1 MGQLLES
8 RVEVSDTPVQLELF
22 SESRMNESDRR
33 QKTDRRE
40 GTEEGTNRRTNPNH
54 DRRSSFESVDTA
66 IASFSLANRIREL
79 LSKNNPNQP
88 TSFDKLREAISR
100 VSEQDKKIPEMLN
113 YFSSEKFNPNTRK
126 FVCEILK
133 NNPSIANSIKNPRH
147 EVINDSITNLA
158 IDNILKDENIPL
170 EQVIAIRG
178 DLANIGGVNAW
189 GDENLGDEY
198 YGEVIKYL
206 QKFGVV
212 VLDGGDEFVIFLDS
226 SADSPKLP
234 ENNCL
239 FVDFELP
246 EPSLEFLQK
255 ALIKYKIPKVSPI
268 AKWVNENKSS
278 PVKSTYLPKELM
290 DELQKYLNSYDF
302 KALFCFDTITKRQL
316 VESDNPLKLL
326 RSKDGKEYKSKAL
339 KGMSEQQ
346 LRLMNYKNHSPKS
359 PLEIKFNNAISNIR
373 SLVRKVIKPATTI
386 A

>member
-1 MGQLLES
+1 MRQPLES
-8 RVEVSDTPVQLELF
+8 RVELSDTPVQLELF
-22 SESRMNESDRR
+22 AESRMNELDRR
-33 QKTDRRE
+33 QEPDRRE
-40 GTEEGTNRRTNPNH
+40 ITEEGADRRTNPNH

-100 VSEQDKKIPEMLN
+100 VSEQDKEIPKVLN
-113 YFSSEKFNPNTRK
+113 YFSSERFNPNTRK
-126 FVCEILK
+126 FVCEILESK
-133 NNPSIANSIKNPRH
+133 PSMAVSIKDPRH
-147 EVINDSITNLA
+147 EVINKSVTSLI
-158 IDNILKDENIPL
+158 IDNILQDEDIPL
-170 EQVIAIRG
+170 DQIVAIRG
-178 DLANIGGVNAW
+178 DLANIGLVNAW
-189 GDENLGDEY
+189 DDENLGDKY
-198 YGEVIKYL
+198 YGETIRGM

-212 VLDGGDEFVIFLDS
+212 VLDGGDEFVIFPDS

-255 ALIKYKIPKVSPI
+255 ALIKYKIPKSSPI
-268 AKWVNENKSS
+268 TKWVNENSSS

-290 DELQKYLNSYDF
+290 EELQKYFNSYDF
-302 KALFCFDTITKRQL
+302 QALFCFDTITREAL
-316 VESDNPLKLL
+316 IESDEPLKLL
-326 RSKDGKEYKSKAL
+326 RSKDGKTHKPKAL
-339 KGMSEQQ
+339 EGMSEQQ

-359 PLEIKFNNAISNIR
+359 SLEIRFNRTISNMR